1 MLTNYLYPKYGS
13 SYGSKQVKISDK
25 IRDIQVKPIPRD
37 PYNSECVYTQD
48 PL

>member
-37 PYNSECVYTQD
+37 PCNSECVYTQD